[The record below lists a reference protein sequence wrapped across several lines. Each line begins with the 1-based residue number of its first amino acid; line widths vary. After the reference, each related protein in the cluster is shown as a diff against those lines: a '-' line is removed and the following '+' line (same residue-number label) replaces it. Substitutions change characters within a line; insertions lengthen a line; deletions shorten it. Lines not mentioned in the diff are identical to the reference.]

1 MNRQAGARRSSSV
14 TLQVTALRRLGKQ
27 IQTLREE
34 RRLTQDALARRVGLS
49 RAYLA
54 RLEIGRHNAPI
65 LTLAKIAKA
74 LKVPITDLL
83 A

>member
-1 MNRQAGARRSSSV
+1 MRKHRRQLSKSV
-14 TLQVTALRRLGKQ
+14 TLQVTVLRRLAKR
-27 IQTLREE
+27 IQALREE
-34 RRLTQDALARRVGLS
+34 RRLTQDALARRIGLS